1 MKRSHIL
8 IGVGIAVAVWLVML
22 SVGPMLYGPS
32 LLRWVSS
39 QLAGGLRPGSL
50 RQTDPKGDVWQLD
63 MASGP
68 RRASADPN
76 RPKAGPPII
85 VKTDV
90 RRVANQVS
98 IGLVLEGQAGERY
111 RAVRKNGRTIA
122 APALRIVNEAGQVVL
137 DGSFRYG

>member
-8 IGVGIAVAVWLVML
+8 IGIGVAVAVLLAML
-22 SVGPMLYGPS
+22 SVGPILRAPS
-32 LLRWVSS
+32 LARWVNS
-39 QLAGGLRPGSL
+39 QVAGRLRPGSL
-50 RQTDPKGDVWQLD
+50 RQTDPKGDIWQLD

-85 VKTDV
+85 VRTDV
-90 RRVANQVS
+90 SRVANQVS

-111 RAVRKNGRTIA
+111 RAVRKNGRTVM
-122 APALRIVNEAGQVVL
+122 APKLRIVNEAGQGIV
-137 DGSFRYG
+137 DDRFKYG